1 MIGLGRRIYGAA
13 GLLIALQVAG
23 TMLGFASWG
32 AVQRASARQ
41 EALAGQRDAVELLGA
56 ASREVYV
63 HEAHTLIEGPG
74 HLDHLAEGQSEVD
87 TRLVAVRRLTLPP
100 GADVAG
106 VQAALAASNTWFG
119 TEVVPVARSG
129 ALDRALA
136 IRLHGETERR
146 AEAVERSI
154 AAVLVVVD
162 NAAAAER
169 DAVTAATGRAWIAVA
184 LLTLGG
190 AGIGV
195 IVASR
200 LVRSVLQPIEQLQ
213 RAAAQFGAG
222 QLASGAQVRA
232 VEGDDEL
239 GRLGKVFND
248 MVAQVQAAQVRRTE
262 VARLAALGELSGA
275 VAHELMSPLSVL
287 LADPAMHAPE
297 LSASRAEAEHARRVV
312 RGLLGFARPG
322 EEPVSDVDVRALA
335 VASGDR
341 YTPLAEQRDV
351 AICVDLSPAGSPEGS
366 LAGSPAGSGAGLH
379 IRAAASAV
387 RQVLDNLVH
396 NAVLASEPGATVDI
410 VVRATPAACVEVC
423 DRGPG
428 LPAAVKARLYEPF
441 VTGRAEGTG
450 LGLAVCQRIVRANG
464 GVLEHLARDGG
475 GLIARWT
482 LSAAVPHHSGGP
494 DA

>member
-41 EALAGQRDAVELLGA
+41 EALAVQRDAVELLGA

-74 HLDHLAEGQSEVD
+74 HLDHLAEGQAEVD
-87 TRLVAVRRLTLPP
+87 TRLVAVRRLSLPA

-136 IRLHGETERR
+136 ISLHGETERR

-154 AAVLVVVD
+154 AAVLTVVD

-190 AGIGV
+190 AGIGM

-213 RAAAQFGAG
+213 VAAAQFGAG
-222 QLASGAQVRA
+222 QLASGAQARA

-287 LADPAMHAPE
+287 LADPAMQAPE
-297 LSASRAEAEHARRVV
+297 LAASRAEAEHARRVV

-322 EEPVSDVDVRALA
+322 EEPGSDVDVHGLA

-351 AICVDLSPAGSPEGS
+351 TIRVDLSVDLSPAGT
-366 LAGSPAGSGAGLH
+366 GAGLH

-396 NAVLASEPGATVDI
+396 NAVLASEPGASVDI
-410 VVRATPAACVEVC
+410 VVRATPFACVEVR

-441 VTGRAEGTG
+441 VTGRADGTG

-464 GVLEHLARDGG
+464 GVLEHLPRDGG

-482 LSAAVPHHSGGP
+482 LAAGVPLHSGESN
-494 DA
+494 A

>member
-1 MIGLGRRIYGAA
+1 MSGLGRRIYGAA

-41 EALAGQRDAVELLGA
+41 EALALQRDAVERLGA

-87 TRLVAVRRLTLPP
+87 TRLVDVRRLSLPP
-100 GADVAG
+100 GADIAAVQVAI
-106 VQAALAASNTWFG
+106 AASNTWFG

-129 ALDRALA
+129 GLDRARA
-136 IRLHGETERR
+136 IGLHGETERR

-154 AAVLVVVD
+154 AAVLTVLD
-162 NAAAAER
+162 NASAAER
-169 DAVTAATGRAWIAVA
+169 DAVTAATGRAWIAVG

-190 AGIGV
+190 AGLGLV
-195 IVASR
+195 VASR

-213 RAAAQFGAG
+213 RAAAEFGAG
-222 QLASGAQVRA
+222 QLASGAQARA

-351 AICVDLSPAGSPEGS
+351 LICVDVGADGSPEGT
-366 LAGSPAGSGAGLH
+366 GPALH

-410 VVRATPAACVEVC
+410 VVRAAPPACVEVR

-428 LPAAVKARLYEPF
+428 LPAAVKKRLYEPF
-441 VTGRAEGTG
+441 VTGRVDGTG

-464 GVLEHLARDGG
+464 GALEHLPREGG
-475 GLIARWT
+475 GVIARWT
-482 LSAAVPHHSGGP
+482 LAAGERENSGGL

>member
-1 MIGLGRRIYGAA
+1 MSGLGRRIYGAA

-41 EALAGQRDAVELLGA
+41 EALAVQRDAVELLGA

-74 HLDHLAEGQSEVD
+74 HLDHLAEGQAEVD
-87 TRLVAVRRLTLPP
+87 TRLVEVRRLSLPA

-129 ALDRALA
+129 ALDRARA

-154 AAVLVVVD
+154 AAVLTVVD

-169 DAVTAATGRAWIAVA
+169 EAVTAATGRAWIAVA

-213 RAAAQFGAG
+213 VAAAQFGAG
-222 QLASGAQVRA
+222 QLASGAQARA

-287 LADPAMHAPE
+287 LADPAMQAPE
-297 LSASRAEAEHARRVV
+297 LAASRAEAEHARRVV

-322 EEPVSDVDVRALA
+322 EEPVSDVDVHALA

-351 AICVDLSPAGSPEGS
+351 TIRVDLSVDLSPAGT
-366 LAGSPAGSGAGLH
+366 GAGLH

-396 NAVLASEPGATVDI
+396 NAVLASEPGASVDI
-410 VVRATPAACVEVC
+410 VVRATPFACVEVR

-441 VTGRAEGTG
+441 VTGRADGTG

-464 GVLEHLARDGG
+464 GVLEHLPRDGG

-482 LSAAVPHHSGGP
+482 LAAGVPLHSGESN
-494 DA
+494 A

>member
-1 MIGLGRRIYGAA
+1 MSGLGRRIYGAA

-41 EALAGQRDAVELLGA
+41 EALAVQRDAVELLGA

-74 HLDHLAEGQSEVD
+74 HLDHLAEGQAEVD
-87 TRLVAVRRLTLPP
+87 TRLVAVRRLSLPA

-154 AAVLVVVD
+154 AAVLTVVD

-190 AGIGV
+190 AGIGM

-213 RAAAQFGAG
+213 LAAAQFGAG
-222 QLASGAQVRA
+222 QLASGAQARA

-287 LADPAMHAPE
+287 LADPAMQAPE
-297 LSASRAEAEHARRVV
+297 LAASRAEAEHARRVV

-322 EEPVSDVDVRALA
+322 EEPVSEVDVHALA

-351 AICVDLSPAGSPEGS
+351 TIRVDLSVDA
-366 LAGSPAGSGAGLH
+366 SPAGTGAGLH

-410 VVRATPAACVEVC
+410 VVRAHPTACVEVR

-441 VTGRAEGTG
+441 VTGRADGTG

-464 GVLEHLARDGG
+464 GVLEHLPRDGG

-482 LSAAVPHHSGGP
+482 LAAGVPLHSGESN
-494 DA
+494 A

>member
-1 MIGLGRRIYGAA
+1 MIGLGRRIYGAS

-41 EALAGQRDAVELLGA
+41 EALAVQRDAVELLGA

-74 HLDHLAEGQSEVD
+74 HLDHLAEGQAEVD
-87 TRLVAVRRLTLPP
+87 TRLVAVRRLSLPA

-136 IRLHGETERR
+136 ISLHGETERR

-154 AAVLVVVD
+154 AAVLTVVD

-190 AGIGV
+190 AGIGM

-213 RAAAQFGAG
+213 VAAAQFGAG
-222 QLASGAQVRA
+222 QLASGAQARA

-287 LADPAMHAPE
+287 LADPAMQAPE
-297 LSASRAEAEHARRVV
+297 LAASRAEAEHARRVV

-322 EEPVSDVDVRALA
+322 EEPVSEVDVHALA

-351 AICVDLSPAGSPEGS
+351 TIRVDLSPDVSPDR
-366 LAGSPAGSGAGLH
+366 SPAGTGAGLH

-410 VVRATPAACVEVC
+410 VVRATPFACVEVR

-441 VTGRAEGTG
+441 VTGRADGTG

-464 GVLEHLARDGG
+464 GVLEHLPRDGG

-482 LSAAVPHHSGGP
+482 LAAGVPLHSGESN
-494 DA
+494 A

>member
-41 EALAGQRDAVELLGA
+41 EALAVQRDAVELLGA

-74 HLDHLAEGQSEVD
+74 HLDHLAEGQAEVD
-87 TRLVAVRRLTLPP
+87 TRLVAVRRLSLPA

-136 IRLHGETERR
+136 ISLHGETERR

-154 AAVLVVVD
+154 AAVLTVVD

-190 AGIGV
+190 AGIGM

-213 RAAAQFGAG
+213 VAAAQFGAA
-222 QLASGAQVRA
+222 QLGSVPQARA

-287 LADPAMHAPE
+287 LADPAMQAPE
-297 LSASRAEAEHARRVV
+297 LAASRAEAEHARRVV

-322 EEPVSDVDVRALA
+322 EEPVSDVDVHGLA

-351 AICVDLSPAGSPEGS
+351 TIRVDLSVDLSPAGT
-366 LAGSPAGSGAGLH
+366 GAGLH

-396 NAVLASEPGATVDI
+396 NAVLASEPGASVDI
-410 VVRATPAACVEVC
+410 VVRATPFACVEVR

-441 VTGRAEGTG
+441 VTGRADGTG

-464 GVLEHLARDGG
+464 GVLEHLPRDGG

-482 LSAAVPHHSGGP
+482 LAAGVPLHSGESN
-494 DA
+494 A

>member
-41 EALAGQRDAVELLGA
+41 EALAVQRDAVELLGA

-74 HLDHLAEGQSEVD
+74 HLDHLAEGQAEVD
-87 TRLVAVRRLTLPP
+87 TRLVAVRRLSLPA

-136 IRLHGETERR
+136 ISLHGETERR

-154 AAVLVVVD
+154 AAVLTVVD

-190 AGIGV
+190 AGIGM

-213 RAAAQFGAG
+213 VAAAQFGAG
-222 QLASGAQVRA
+222 QLASGAQARA

-287 LADPAMHAPE
+287 LADPAMQAPE
-297 LSASRAEAEHARRVV
+297 LAASRAEAEHARRVV

-322 EEPVSDVDVRALA
+322 EEPVSDVDVHGLA

-351 AICVDLSPAGSPEGS
+351 TIRVDLSVDLSPAGT
-366 LAGSPAGSGAGLH
+366 GAGLH

-396 NAVLASEPGATVDI
+396 NAVLASEPGASVDI
-410 VVRATPAACVEVC
+410 VVRATPFACVEVR

-441 VTGRAEGTG
+441 VTGRADGTG

-464 GVLEHLARDGG
+464 GVLEHLPRDGG

-482 LSAAVPHHSGGP
+482 LAAGVPLHSGESN
-494 DA
+494 A

>member
-1 MIGLGRRIYGAA
+1 MIGLGRRIYGAS

-41 EALAGQRDAVELLGA
+41 EALAVQRDAVELLGA

-74 HLDHLAEGQSEVD
+74 HLDHLAEGQAEVD
-87 TRLVAVRRLTLPP
+87 TRLVAVRRLSLPA

-154 AAVLVVVD
+154 AAVLTVVD

-169 DAVTAATGRAWIAVA
+169 EAVTAATGRAWIAVA

-213 RAAAQFGAG
+213 LAAAQFGAG
-222 QLASGAQVRA
+222 QLASGAQARA

-322 EEPVSDVDVRALA
+322 EEPVSEVDVHALA

-351 AICVDLSPAGSPEGS
+351 VICVDASPEGT
-366 LAGSPAGSGAGLH
+366 GAGLH

-410 VVRATPAACVEVC
+410 VVRAHPTACVEVC

-441 VTGRAEGTG
+441 VTGRADGTG

-464 GVLEHLARDGG
+464 GVLEHIPRDGG

-482 LSAAVPHHSGGP
+482 LAAGVPHHSGGS

>member
-1 MIGLGRRIYGAA
+1 MSGLGRRIYGAA

-41 EALAGQRDAVELLGA
+41 EALAVQRDAVELLGA

-74 HLDHLAEGQSEVD
+74 HLDHLAEGQAEVD
-87 TRLVAVRRLTLPP
+87 TRLVEVRRLSLPA

-129 ALDRALA
+129 ALDRARA

-154 AAVLVVVD
+154 AAVLTVVD

-169 DAVTAATGRAWIAVA
+169 EAVTAATGRAWIAVA

-213 RAAAQFGAG
+213 VAAAQFGAG
-222 QLASGAQVRA
+222 QLASGAQARA

-287 LADPAMHAPE
+287 LADPAMQAPE
-297 LSASRAEAEHARRVV
+297 LAASRAEAEHARRVV

-322 EEPVSDVDVRALA
+322 EEPVSDVDVHGLA

-351 AICVDLSPAGSPEGS
+351 TIRVDLSVDLSPAGT
-366 LAGSPAGSGAGLH
+366 GAGLH

-396 NAVLASEPGATVDI
+396 NAVLASEPGASVDI
-410 VVRATPAACVEVC
+410 VVRATPFACVEVR

-441 VTGRAEGTG
+441 VTGRADGTG

-464 GVLEHLARDGG
+464 GVLEHLPRDGG

-482 LSAAVPHHSGGP
+482 LAAGVPLHSGESN
-494 DA
+494 A

>member
-1 MIGLGRRIYGAA
+1 MIGLGRRIYGAS

-41 EALAGQRDAVELLGA
+41 EALAVQRDAVELLGA

-74 HLDHLAEGQSEVD
+74 HLDHLAEGQAEVD
-87 TRLVAVRRLTLPP
+87 TRLVAVRRLSLPA

-154 AAVLVVVD
+154 AAVLTVVD

-190 AGIGV
+190 AGIGM

-213 RAAAQFGAG
+213 LAAAQFGAG
-222 QLASGAQVRA
+222 QLASGAQARA

-287 LADPAMHAPE
+287 LADPAMQAPE
-297 LSASRAEAEHARRVV
+297 LAASRAEAEHARRVV

-322 EEPVSDVDVRALA
+322 EEPVSEVDVHALA

-351 AICVDLSPAGSPEGS
+351 TIRVDLSVDA
-366 LAGSPAGSGAGLH
+366 SPAGTGAGLH

-410 VVRATPAACVEVC
+410 VVRAHPTACVEVR

-441 VTGRAEGTG
+441 VTGRADGTG

-464 GVLEHLARDGG
+464 GVLEHLPRDGG

-482 LSAAVPHHSGGP
+482 LAAGVPLHSGESN
-494 DA
+494 A

>member
-41 EALAGQRDAVELLGA
+41 EALAVQRDAVELLGA

-74 HLDHLAEGQSEVD
+74 HLDHLAEGQAEVD
-87 TRLVAVRRLTLPP
+87 TRLVAVRRLSLPA

-136 IRLHGETERR
+136 ISLHGETERR

-154 AAVLVVVD
+154 AAVLTVVD

-190 AGIGV
+190 AGIGM

-213 RAAAQFGAG
+213 VAAAQFGAG
-222 QLASGAQVRA
+222 QLASGAQARA

-287 LADPAMHAPE
+287 LADPAMQAPE
-297 LSASRAEAEHARRVV
+297 LAASRAEAEHARRVV

-322 EEPVSDVDVRALA
+322 EEPVSDVDVHGLA

-351 AICVDLSPAGSPEGS
+351 TIRVDLSVDLSPAGT
-366 LAGSPAGSGAGLH
+366 GAGLH

-396 NAVLASEPGATVDI
+396 NAVLASEPGASVDI
-410 VVRATPAACVEVC
+410 VVRATPFACVEVR

-441 VTGRAEGTG
+441 VTGRADGTG

-464 GVLEHLARDGG
+464 GVLEHLPRDGG

-482 LSAAVPHHSGGP
+482 LAAGVPPHSGESN
-494 DA
+494 A

>member
-1 MIGLGRRIYGAA
+1 MSGLGRRIYGAA

-41 EALAGQRDAVELLGA
+41 EALAVQRDAVELLGA

-74 HLDHLAEGQSEVD
+74 HLDHLAEGQAEVD
-87 TRLVAVRRLTLPP
+87 TRLVAVRRLSLPA

-154 AAVLVVVD
+154 AAVLTVVD

-190 AGIGV
+190 AGIGM

-213 RAAAQFGAG
+213 LAAAQFGAG
-222 QLASGAQVRA
+222 QLASGAQARA

-287 LADPAMHAPE
+287 LADPAMQAPE
-297 LSASRAEAEHARRVV
+297 LAASRAEAEHARRVV

-322 EEPVSDVDVRALA
+322 EEPVSEVDVHALA

-351 AICVDLSPAGSPEGS
+351 TIRVDLSVDA
-366 LAGSPAGSGAGLH
+366 SPAGTGAGLH

-410 VVRATPAACVEVC
+410 VVRAHPTACVEVR

-441 VTGRAEGTG
+441 VTGRADGTG

-464 GVLEHLARDGG
+464 GVLEHLPRDGG

-482 LSAAVPHHSGGP
+482 LAAGVSLHSGESN
-494 DA
+494 A

>member
-41 EALAGQRDAVELLGA
+41 EALAVQRDAVELLGA

-74 HLDHLAEGQSEVD
+74 HLDHLAEGQAEVD
-87 TRLVAVRRLTLPP
+87 TRLVAVRRLSLPA

-154 AAVLVVVD
+154 AAVLTVVD

-222 QLASGAQVRA
+222 QLASGAQARA

-322 EEPVSDVDVRALA
+322 EEPVSDVDVHALA

-351 AICVDLSPAGSPEGS
+351 LICVDLSPEGT
-366 LAGSPAGSGAGLH
+366 GAGLH

-410 VVRATPAACVEVC
+410 VVRATPFACVEVC

-441 VTGRAEGTG
+441 VTGRADGTG

-464 GVLEHLARDGG
+464 GVLEHLPRDGG

-482 LSAAVPHHSGGP
+482 LVAGVPHHSGDS